1 MYCSHS
7 GSEEPMRIR
16 LKVRFGPPLLRQPAQ
31 LGILGTAVAPQRRS
45 WLPMVAS
52 LAAHGLMIVL
62 LPIVADQVA
71 RTYSDDFVQPA
82 YRVEWMKLQVP
93 DVIYYEAPRDLSADS
108 SRRPAPKSVKGP
120 NALRAPSVASVPG
133 AGGSAMAVPKNL
145 ELPSIKAAETASAA
159 VLQPE
164 TLPKPVLRPPTL
176 PPLAFWARQHAPKPQ
191 KDEVRLP
198 GRAEESALPPVLAAP
213 PVLAV
218 SNKESA
224 LADKNVAT
232 TPPVPLASLPIA
244 PSSTAPLR
252 DSSGEARNGA
262 YDRAA
267 GEYTNI
273 IALSADTVRA
283 SQVVSVPP
291 GSTGANSQAG
301 GQVEGRGGGNVE
313 HGNSTESRSESGRAV
328 TAGSPTQPGSLRPGT
343 AGSQP
348 EQTTEKTSTASG
360 VAVNGVNR
368 RLAPNPPLPRGS
380 EAFTRIMHPPNG
392 NFDVV
397 VTQSTVGGDLPGI
410 PTRLSGSPV
419 YTVYLRVGDI
429 KEWVLAFCLPIA
441 KTTQTSRYEVYLDDA
456 APLAPP
462 YPIRTTIPQ
471 SMIGQPR
478 STALVFRGVLTAEGA
493 LRNMEASEPGST
505 AAKIAAV
512 LAEWQFRP
520 ARKSNSPT
528 EIQVALIIPA
538 TDDQNRTDAPA
549 RGF

>member
-1 MYCSHS
+1 
-7 GSEEPMRIR
+7 MRIC
-16 LKVRFGPPLLRQPAQ
+16 LKFRFMPIPSRQPVVMGIFSTIAPPRRPWIA
-31 LGILGTAVAPQRRS
+31 ILG
-45 WLPMVAS
+45 S
-52 LAAHGLMIVL
+52 LVAHGALVALVPVL
-62 LPIVADQVA
+62 VNQLASF
-71 RTYSDDFVQPA
+71 YSDDEIDWAA
-82 YRVEWMKLQVP
+82 YRVEPMRLRVP
-93 DVIYYEAPRDLSADS
+93 DIIYYEAPRDLSANAE
-108 SRRPAPKSVKGP
+108 SRAQQKSVNRRG
-120 NALRAPSVASVPG
+120 LGQSVASPA
-133 AGGSAMAVPKNL
+133 AGLGRSLAPIPTGL
-145 ELPSIKAAETASAA
+145 ELPSIKGPESHSAA

-164 TLPKPVLRPPTL
+164 VLPNPQWRPTPVPR
-176 PPLAFWARQHAPKPQ
+176 LAFWARQQAPTPQ

-198 GRAEESALPPVLAAP
+198 GRAEGSALPPVLSAP

-232 TPPVPLASLPIA
+232 TPPVPVASLPIA

-252 DSSGEARNGA
+252 DSSGEARNGV

-273 IALSADTVRA
+273 IALSADAVRP
-283 SQVVSVPP
+283 SQIVSVPP

-301 GQVEGRGGGNVE
+301 GQVEGRSGGNVE
-313 HGNSTESRSESGRAV
+313 HGNNTDSQSESRREV
-328 TAGSPTQPGSLRPGT
+328 TAGLPAQPGSLRAGA
-343 AGSQP
+343 AGSQQG
-348 EQTTEKTSTASG
+348 QTTEKASTASG

-368 RLAPNPPLPRGS
+368 RLAPNTPVSKGS

-392 NFDVV
+392 AFDVV

-429 KEWVLAFCLPIA
+429 KEWVLAFCLPVA
-441 KTTQTSRYEVYLDDA
+441 KTTQNSRYEVYIDDA
-456 APLAPP
+456 TPLSPP
-462 YPIRTTIPQ
+462 YPIKTTIPQ
-471 SMIGQPR
+471 SIIGQPR

-493 LRNMEASEPGST
+493 LRNMEASEPGATS
-505 AAKIAAV
+505 ARIAAV

-528 EIQVALIIPA
+528 EIQIALIIPA
-538 TDDQNRTDAPA
+538 TDDQNKADAPA
-549 RGF
+549 RGI